1 MPKPRN
7 MRFLRGRVV
16 RMADGP
22 GLSGLSYVTAS
33 VAAVGETN
41 ARSRLLLLDGHSLA
55 YRAFY
60 ALPVENFSTTTG
72 QPTNAVYGF
81 TSMLINVLR
90 DEAPTHV
97 AVAFDVSRQTFRN
110 EKFAAYK
117 ANRTASP
124 SEFSGQVSLV
134 KEVLAALQI
143 ETVEK
148 EGYEADDVIA
158 TLTSRAEADGFDV
171 LICTGDRDA
180 YQLVSDHVTV
190 LYPRKGVSDLVRTTP
205 EVLQEKYGLT
215 PAQYPDYAALRGDP
229 SDNLPNIPGVGEK
242 TAARWVAQYG
252 SLEELVEHADEVKGK
267 SGDLLRAHLG
277 QVLTNRQ
284 LTELVRDV
292 PLDLRSDDLA
302 LRPWDREEVHRLF
315 DTLQFRVLRDR
326 LYQTLEAAV
335 PEADQGFDVDA
346 VRLGPGALGPWLA
359 AHTGPDPVGV
369 SVRGYWGRGTGEATE
384 IALATAGGAAAW
396 FEPSALDPADDAA
409 FAAWLDDPDRPKVL
423 HDAKGPLH
431 ALTARGWTVRGLAS
445 DTALSAFV
453 ALPGQRSYDLADL
466 VLRFLH
472 RELRAEDGGA
482 GELQLSLDGG
492 DETRVGEGEAVR
504 ARAVLDLSG

>member
-1 MPKPRN
+1 MWRPWAR
-7 MRFLRGRVV
+7 RR
-16 RMADGP
+16 
-22 GLSGLSYVTAS
+22 
-33 VAAVGETN
+33 
-41 ARSRLLLLDGHSLA
+41 RSRGCSCWTDIPLA

-97 AVAFDVSRQTFRN
+97 AVAFDVSRQTFRS
-110 EKFAAYK
+110 ETFAAYK

-158 TLTSRAEADGFDV
+158 TLTNRAEADGFDV

-267 SGDLLRAHLG
+267 AGDLLRAHLG

-326 LYQTLEAAV
+326 LYQPPGGGGSRGRPGIRCRHRAPRAGGTGPLARHPHRAGSGRRV
-335 PEADQGFDVDA
+335 GPRLLGSGHGRGYGD
-346 VRLGPGALGPWLA
+346 RLGHGRRGGRL
-359 AHTGPDPVGV
+359 
-369 SVRGYWGRGTGEATE
+369 VR
-384 IALATAGGAAAW
+384 
-396 FEPSALDPADDAA
+396 
-409 FAAWLDDPDRPKVL
+409 
-423 HDAKGPLH
+423 PL
-431 ALTARGWTVRGLAS
+431 
-445 DTALSAFV
+445 
-453 ALPGQRSYDLADL
+453 
-466 VLRFLH
+466 
-472 RELRAEDGGA
+472 GA
-482 GELQLSLDGG
+482 GPG
-492 DETRVGEGEAVR
+492 
-504 ARAVLDLSG
+504 